1 VRERG
6 ALSEPSDTPKGAALI
21 AAIHVP
27 SYRVCIRCCGGNDE
41 GVHMQETNTRRP
53 RLRPIAAVAAAMA
66 VAALAACNR
75 PADDRTAREPA
86 EPPIAKTERQPQG
99 MQDDSRS
106 PSASPG
112 ATPGT
117 GAAPNTGAT
126 PTERATNDVSDKVKD
141 AAITTAVNA
150 KLAQD
155 KTLSA
160 MRIDVDTVD
169 GKVSLRGTAPD
180 PSARERATTLASAVD
195 GVVSVDNQ
203 LVVSGKG

>member
-1 VRERG
+1 
-6 ALSEPSDTPKGAALI
+6 
-21 AAIHVP
+21 
-27 SYRVCIRCCGGNDE
+27 
-41 GVHMQETNTRRP
+41 MQETNTRRL

-75 PADDRTAREPA
+75 PADDRTARGPA

-99 MQDDSRS
+99 MQEDSRS
-106 PSASPG
+106 PSASPS
-112 ATPGT
+112 ATPST
-117 GAAPNTGAT
+117 GAAPST
-126 PTERATNDVSDKVKD
+126 TERATKDVSDKVKD

-180 PSARERATTLASAVD
+180 PTARERATALASAVD

-203 LVVSGKG
+203 LVVGKG

>member
-1 VRERG
+1 
-6 ALSEPSDTPKGAALI
+6 
-21 AAIHVP
+21 
-27 SYRVCIRCCGGNDE
+27 
-41 GVHMQETNTRRP
+41 MQETNTRRP
-53 RLRPIAAVAAAMA
+53 RLLAAVAAAMA

-99 MQDDSRS
+99 MQEDSK
-106 PSASPG
+106 SPG
-112 ATPGT
+112 ASPS
-117 GAAPNTGAT
+117 AAPNTGAT
-126 PTERATNDVSDKVKD
+126 PSTDATPTERAAKDVSDKVKD

-180 PSARERATTLASAVD
+180 PTARQRATTLASAVD
-195 GVVSVDNQ
+195 GVKSVDNQ

>member
-1 VRERG
+1 
-6 ALSEPSDTPKGAALI
+6 
-21 AAIHVP
+21 
-27 SYRVCIRCCGGNDE
+27 
-41 GVHMQETNTRRP
+41 MQETNTRRL

-66 VAALAACNR
+66 VTALAACNR
-75 PADDRTAREPA
+75 PPDDRTAREPA

-99 MQDDSRS
+99 MPEDSKS
-106 PSASPG
+106 PSANPG
-112 ATPGT
+112 AVPKT
-117 GAAPNTGAT
+117 GAAPSTDAT
-126 PTERATNDVSDKVKD
+126 PTERATADVSDKVKD

-180 PSARERATTLASAVD
+180 PKARERATTLASAVD